1 VQDERVSNV
10 PGRELRR
17 ASATAARL
25 TESVIR
31 EMTRLALEHDA
42 INLAQGFPDF
52 PAPAEVKQAALT
64 AIEADINQYPI
75 TWGQPSIRQALAEK
89 YRRLYGMHI
98 DPEREICVTCGAT
111 EAMITAMIG
120 CLDPG
125 QEVIVFE
132 PFYEN
137 YGAAAVIVG
146 ASPRYVTLREPDW
159 AFDETELAAAF
170 SNRTRAIVLNTPGNP
185 TGKVFTRGEL
195 TAIARLCDKHGV
207 LAITDEIYEHIVYDG
222 ARHIPMATI
231 PGMEDRTITISALS
245 KTYSVTGWRVGW
257 AIAPP
262 DLTDAIRRV
271 HDYVT
276 VGAPTPLQEA
286 GAVALRLP
294 DSYYQ
299 QLAAGYLERRD
310 LMLQVLAMAGLP
322 ATTPAGAYYVMTDA
336 SVLGVDDVAAAHTL
350 VRQAR
355 VAAVPGS
362 SFYSRPE
369 LGHSKLRFSYS
380 KKLATLHEAGKRLGQ
395 MSRLVGRVGL
405 EPTTG
410 GL

>member
-1 VQDERVSNV
+1 
-10 PGRELRR
+10 
-17 ASATAARL
+17 L

-52 PAPAEVKQAALT
+52 PAPLQVKQAALT
-64 AIEADINQYPI
+64 AIEADMNQYPI
-75 TWGQPSIRQALAEK
+75 TWGQPSIRHALAEK
-89 YRRLYGMHI
+89 YRRFYGMQI

-120 CLDPG
+120 CIDPG

-159 AFDETELAAAF
+159 TFDETELAAAF

-185 TGKVFTRGEL
+185 TGKVFTREEL

-222 ARHIPMATI
+222 ARHIPMASI

-310 LMLQVLAMAGLP
+310 LMLQVLAAAGLP
-322 ATTPAGAYYVMTDA
+322 ATTPAGAYYIMTDA
-336 SVLGVDDVAAAHTL
+336 SALGVGDVAAAQTL
-350 VRQAR
+350 VSQAR

-369 LGHSKLRFSYS
+369 LGHSKLRFAYS
-380 KKLATLHEAGKRLGQ
+380 KKLATLQEAGKRLAQLGYA
-395 MSRLVGRVGL
+395 SDRGPLVGRVGL